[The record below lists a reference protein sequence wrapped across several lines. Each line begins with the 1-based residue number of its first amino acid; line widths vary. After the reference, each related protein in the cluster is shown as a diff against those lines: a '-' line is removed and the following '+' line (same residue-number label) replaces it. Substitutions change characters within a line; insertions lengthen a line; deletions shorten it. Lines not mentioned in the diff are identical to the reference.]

1 MTTPKQFIGFLGLMA
16 VLMCVA
22 RPAWSQCAMCKEAI
36 ETDADTNSTGTAGAA
51 ALTGYTRGIFLSI
64 FFLLGML
71 FTTAGGV
78 VFLIMRDGRQSGN
91 MMEFMDHP
99 ADQTNGKG
107 EGQGTSL
114 QAE

>member
-1 MTTPKQFIGFLGLMA
+1 MTMPKQLIGFLGLMA
-16 VLMCVA
+16 ILMCVA

-78 VFLIMRDGRQSGN
+78 VFMIMRDGRQSGN
-91 MMEFMDHP
+91 MMEFMEPP
-99 ADQTNGKG
+99 ADQADRKS
-107 EGQGTSL
+107 EGQATSE
-114 QAE
+114 QGE